1 MTQSEKT
8 TVKDVASPTQAEGI
22 IGELQEICKGVYAFK
37 INPSIDRTGENFFKT
52 TPELNKMVIDKDHLY

>member
-1 MTQSEKT
+1 MSKKDAESQPATQ
-8 TVKDVASPTQAEGI
+8 DAAEGL
-22 IGELQEICKGVYAFK
+22 IGEVREVCKGVYAFK